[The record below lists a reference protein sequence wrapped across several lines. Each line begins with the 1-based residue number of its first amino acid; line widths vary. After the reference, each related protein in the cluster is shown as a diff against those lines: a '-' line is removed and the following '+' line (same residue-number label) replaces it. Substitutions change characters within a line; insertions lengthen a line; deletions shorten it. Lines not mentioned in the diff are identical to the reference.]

1 MTKVNH
7 WEQTGKRQM
16 ADCRIFTVDAITSL
30 SPKTGAEHE
39 FYAIGTADW
48 VNIVPITADNELLCI
63 RQYRHG
69 SAEITLEIPGGMVD
83 PGELPIIAAAREC
96 LEETGYEALEL
107 TSLGVLNPNPAIF
120 TNKLHTF
127 IARDVRRV
135 AEISNTSTEHT
146 EVVLVPM
153 KEVPEKLLSGEI
165 DHSLV
170 AATLW
175 RALFLAK

>member
-1 MTKVNH
+1 MTEVKQ
-7 WEQTGKRQM
+7 WQQIGTRQL
-16 ADCRIFTVDAITSL
+16 ADCRIFTVDAIKSI
-30 SPKTGAEHE
+30 SPKTDAEHE
-39 FYAIGTADW
+39 FYAINTADW
-48 VNIVPITADNELLCI
+48 VNIVPITADNELVCI

-83 PGELPIIAAAREC
+83 AGELPKPAAAREC
-96 LEETGYEALEL
+96 LEETGYEALNL
-107 TSLGVLNPNPAIF
+107 SSLGVLNPNPAIF

-127 IARDVRRV
+127 IARDVKKI

-153 KEVPEKLLSGEI
+153 DKVPQKLLSGEI

-175 RALFLAK
+175 RALFLKA